1 MGLVYVA
8 EHLTLRRRVALKVL
22 ADQLWGEPEMLER
35 FRREA
40 RIASLLA
47 HEHIVSVFDLGVLP
61 SGSAY
66 YVMELLDGEDT
77 SVTLAREGPLPWTRV
92 RAIAL
97 QICDALG
104 VAHARGF
111 LHRDLKPSNVFRVN
125 GRADPDFVKL
135 LDFGLVKILGPARS
149 SDHAGDLTGDG
160 RFIGTLKFAPP
171 EQLLGRPV
179 DARIDIFSLAA
190 TLYRLLTD
198 HLPYPGETPFQ
209 LLQAMQQRRL
219 IPLSQWLPAADI
231 PARLPEL
238 LARALEP
245 DRQQRIPNIGEF
257 IRAIHDVHD
266 SAAPS
271 HAATQPRISEPPS
284 SELVVSP
291 APHIQRRTLRDGRSL
306 FIHTTYIGTRES
318 REQWSA
324 LARIDGLLP
333 AALRLS
339 HLGNSVRLTCTPH
352 PDTSERVSFY
362 ADANRRE
369 TRCEHILLMDTS
381 SPGSFDLG
389 HRRSTVRRVA
399 YAIGRRSPQA
409 LTTTLADLGVQIVA
423 PPELVLL
430 AALAVRDESTNALH
444 VECICAHP

>member
-1 MGLVYVA
+1 MGTIYAA

-22 ADQLWGEPEMLER
+22 SDQLWGEQEMLER

-40 RIASLLA
+40 QVASLLA

-92 RAIAL
+92 RGIAL
-97 QICDALG
+97 QICDALA
-104 VAHARGF
+104 VAHARGV
-111 LHRDLKPSNVFRVN
+111 LHRDLKPANVFRVR

-135 LDFGLVKILGPARS
+135 LDFGLVKVLGPARS
-149 SDHAGDLTGDG
+149 NEQAGDLTGDG

-171 EQLLGRPV
+171 EQLMGRPV
-179 DARIDIFSLAA
+179 DARIDIFSLGA
-190 TLYRLLTD
+190 TIYRLLTGQ
-198 HLPYPGETPFQ
+198 LPYIGETVIQ
-209 LLQAMQQRRL
+209 LLHAMQQRRF
-219 IPLSQWLPAADI
+219 IPLSQWLPASRI
-231 PARLPEL
+231 PAGLPEL

-245 DRQQRIPNIGEF
+245 DRQQRLPDIGEF
-257 IRAIHDVHD
+257 IRAIHDVHEP
-266 SAAPS
+266 AE
-271 HAATQPRISEPPS
+271 HAATQPRGSAAPTS
-284 SELVVSP
+284 DLVVSP
-291 APHIQRRTLRDGRSL
+291 APHVQRRTLRDGRPL
-306 FIHTTYIGTRES
+306 LIHTTYIGTRDH

-352 PDTSERVSFY
+352 PGAGERVSFY

-389 HRRSTVRRVA
+389 HRRSTVRRVT

-409 LTTTLADLGVQIVA
+409 LTATLADLGVQIVA

-430 AALAVRDESTNALH
+430 TALAVHDEPTDTLH
-444 VECICAHP
+444 LECICAHP